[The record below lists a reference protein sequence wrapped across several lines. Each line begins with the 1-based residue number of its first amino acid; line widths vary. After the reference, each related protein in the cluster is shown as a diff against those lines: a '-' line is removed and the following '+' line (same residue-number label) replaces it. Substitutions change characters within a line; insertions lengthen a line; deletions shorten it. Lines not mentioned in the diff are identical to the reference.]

1 MCRRPLLFPSQGI
14 SPANQ
19 NIPYKHLSEFPLSE
33 SGKLRFDW

>member
-19 NIPYKHLSEFPLSE
+19 NTHDPLWVAVIS
-33 SGKLRFDW
+33 SYDSRTIVK